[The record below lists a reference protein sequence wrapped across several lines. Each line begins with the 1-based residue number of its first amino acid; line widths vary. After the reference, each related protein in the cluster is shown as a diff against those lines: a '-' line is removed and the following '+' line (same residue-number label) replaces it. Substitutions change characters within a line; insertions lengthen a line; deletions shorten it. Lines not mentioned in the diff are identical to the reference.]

1 MKFPF
6 WLSLAISLVILSAS
20 LHSQTDDELRNDLIC
35 REQSLSSEWSSMT
48 YQRNYAA
55 DQTDMFYQEFHWDID
70 PAIYYIKGE
79 ITYYFKSRITDLTQ
93 LVLDLDTTM
102 QIHFVH
108 RGNTDL
114 NYTHSNDLLLTI
126 DLNKTLSIGEP
137 DTLIISYE
145 GVPHSTGF
153 GSFERSTHNG
163 KPILWTQSVP
173 YGVKDWWP
181 GKQDLIDKIDSMD
194 VYVTTPLGQ
203 LAASSGKLISITEV
217 NGKLIH

>member
-1 MKFPF
+1 
-6 WLSLAISLVILSAS
+6 
-20 LHSQTDDELRNDLIC
+20 
-35 REQSLSSEWSSMT
+35 
-48 YQRNYAA
+48 
-55 DQTDMFYQEFHWDID
+55 
-70 PAIYYIKGE
+70 
-79 ITYYFKSRITDLTQ
+79 
-93 LVLDLDTTM
+93 M
-102 QIHFVH
+102 QIHFVR

-126 DLNKTLSIGEP
+126 DLNKTLSIGES

-217 NGKLIH
+217 NGKLIHHWKHQYPIVSYLVAIAVTNYSSYKETLHLPNGDSIEFLNYVYPESMNDAVLMTPKHWISCLFTMINLASIRLQLINMDTHNLVGVAVLKFKP